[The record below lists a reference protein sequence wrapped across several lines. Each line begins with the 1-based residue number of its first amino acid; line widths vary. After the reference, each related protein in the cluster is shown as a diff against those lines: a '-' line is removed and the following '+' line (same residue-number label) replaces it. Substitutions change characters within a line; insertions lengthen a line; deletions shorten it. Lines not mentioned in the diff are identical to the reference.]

1 MPPGID
7 ALIQEGAY
15 STSACIQENRH
26 ANQTTSGFFHRR
38 AQHRGRAGGL
48 RSPGG
53 QPVGGNYP
61 SGYPS
66 NNYPGNQAYGNYGRV
81 SNVEYLRGGQSRGV
95 AGAVIGG
102 AVGGL
107 AGNQVGGGSGRAA
120 ATVAGVVGG
129 ALIGRALEQNMG
141 GGGGQEIYRVTV
153 QFDNGSAR
161 AFDYAQPP
169 NVQIGDRVRVD
180 GNQLYR

>member
-1 MPPGID
+1 MQIKQRLLSSIAVLSAAG
-7 ALIQEGAY
+7 ALV
-15 STSACIQENRH
+15 AC
-26 ANQTTSGFFHRR
+26 A
-38 AQHRGRAGGL
+38 A
-48 RSPGG
+48 PGG

-61 SGYPS
+61 GGYPG
-66 NNYPGNQAYGNYGRV
+66 NNYPGNQAYGNHGRV
-81 SNVEYLRGGQSRGV
+81 SNVEYLRGGQSSGV

-141 GGGGQEIYRVTV
+141 GGGGGHEIYRVTV